1 MDINIHQAKK
11 ALLNEG
17 MRYSMSRVERFIDN
31 SPIESFWGKLK
42 CEMYYFSTFETY
54 QELEL
59 VKAMVSYI
67 DYYNNER
74 YQKRL
79 NGLSQLEFRAQAT

>member
-1 MDINIHQAKK
+1 
-11 ALLNEG
+11 

-31 SPIESFWGKLK
+31 SPIESVWGKLNW
-42 CEMYYFSTFETY
+42 EMYYFSTFETY

-67 DYYNNER
+67 DDYNNER